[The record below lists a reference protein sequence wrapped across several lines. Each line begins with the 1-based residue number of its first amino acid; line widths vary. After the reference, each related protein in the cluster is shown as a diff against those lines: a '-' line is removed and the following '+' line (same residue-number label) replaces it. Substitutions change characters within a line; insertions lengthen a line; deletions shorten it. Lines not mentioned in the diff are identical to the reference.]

1 MFASEFKPEY
11 LEAIKKFRLI
21 DDTFFNLCFDGD
33 TACME
38 RLLWAIFNRDDI
50 KVLEVI
56 TQRTAQNLY
65 GRSVRFDVLAK
76 DSNGKIYNVE
86 IQRSNEGAN
95 PKRARFNHCLI
106 DSREVNQGTEYKDF
120 PEVWVIFITENDIFG
135 AKLPMYHIE
144 RTIME
149 LNTPFNDAEHTIYVN
164 GEYRGSDALGLLMQ
178 DFFCSDPAQ
187 MHYPELAK
195 RADFFKHEP
204 KGMKV
209 MCEIMEQLQDAGR
222 AEGRI
227 ITLTNQVLK
236 NLRKNKPLD
245 DIADTLDITV
255 DEVIRIG
262 KENGINITHQ

>member
-1 MFASEFKPEY
+1 
-11 LEAIKKFRLI
+11 
-21 DDTFFNLCFDGD
+21 
-33 TACME
+33 
-38 RLLWAIFNRDDI
+38 
-50 KVLEVI
+50 
-56 TQRTAQNLY
+56 
-65 GRSVRFDVLAK
+65 
-76 DSNGKIYNVE
+76 
-86 IQRSNEGAN
+86 
-95 PKRARFNHCLI
+95 
-106 DSREVNQGTEYKDF
+106 
-120 PEVWVIFITENDIFG
+120 
-135 AKLPMYHIE
+135 
-144 RTIME
+144 
-149 LNTPFNDAEHTIYVN
+149 
-164 GEYRGSDALGLLMQ
+164 MQ

-262 KENGINITHQ
+262 KENGMNITPQ